1 MDSISFDQAVKTVA
15 AFDLEIGHVRGRE
28 VSFFRRLHDG
38 QGQGMLR
45 FLFEPIGQGKK
56 LVLADAASRKDVC
69 HLRRPF
75 GDGAGLVKS
84 RDLQAPGH
92 FHGFT
97 GFEKD
102 AVLRAEAVS
111 HHDGHRRRKAQG
123 AGTGN
128 HQHADGVLQR
138 QRRLAA
144 KRQVDRK
151 DDGRDGHHRRHED
164 RRYFIRQASNRRLRG
179 RRFTD
184 QPNNLRKGGILAHLL
199 GPGFEIAIGID
210 GGLGNAAPRRFL
222 HRHRFAGQRR
232 LVDGRFPFK
241 DHAVHR
247 DGFAGLHQ
255 EHIAHHHVGG
265 RDGDFLALPKD
276 RRFLWRELQ
285 KTFQRV
291 GGAAFGNR
299 FQELA
304 HGDEGRNHGRRLEV
318 EPVMIE
324 PHDVHT
330 RRPLGD
336 LIGHFVEHIEGPEK
350 GNAGA

>member
-1 MDSISFDQAVKTVA
+1 
-15 AFDLEIGHVRGRE
+15 
-28 VSFFRRLHDG
+28 
-38 QGQGMLR
+38 MLR

-56 LVLADAASRKDVC
+56 LVLADTTGGKDVG
-69 HLRRPF
+69 HLRRSF
-75 GDGAGLVKS
+75 GDGAGLVES

-138 QRRLAA
+138 QRCLAA
-144 KRQVDRK
+144 KGQVDSK

-179 RRFTD
+179 RRFAD
-184 QPNNLRKGGILAHLL
+184 QPNDLRKGGILAHLL
-199 GPGFEIAIGID
+199 GPGFEVAIGID
-210 GGLGNAAPRRFL
+210 GGLGNAAAHPFL

-232 LVDGRFPFK
+232 LVDGRFAFE
-241 DHAVHR
+241 DEAVHR
-247 DGFAGLHQ
+247 NGFAGLHQ
-255 EHIAHHHVGG
+255 EHIAHHHIRR
-265 RDGDFLALPKD
+265 RDGDFLTFAQDPRLL
-276 RRFLWRELQ
+276 RRELQ
-285 KTFQRV
+285 ETFQRV

-324 PHDVHT
+324 PHDVHA

-336 LIGHFVEHIEGPEK
+336 LIRHFIKHIEGPEE